1 MIIKSHIRG
10 GYRAAADYLKN
21 VGKNEQIR
29 LVQISDPDAKNL
41 DQAFHNMWT
50 VACNG
55 KCKKPLHHI
64 SINPF
69 KDERLTD
76 EQMLKIV
83 ERAEQKYGYKPN
95 EHQRVI
101 VEHILNG
108 RQHFHVMWCR
118 VSMATGK
125 AVWPG
130 EHWKKSK
137 QVCREM
143 EKELGLKRPVP
154 RRVKRM
160 LAIKPTLGKKK
171 SLVFLPMPNPAPP
184 YWILPPRSIAKQETQ
199 SPRPES
205 QPATSTR
212 PTSGSEQ
219 GFIQHP
225 EYVDEQT
232 PPSRADIAYKEEFDK
247 WTGLIEAAANDQSVP
262 KEQRRANVKALR
274 ERQRAAAKG
283 ARKRVREEEKST
295 AKAVHR
301 ARRILLRGPEPEHPS
316 V

>member
-10 GYRAAADYLKN
+10 GYRAAADYLKD
-21 VGKNEQIR
+21 VGKNEHIR
-29 LVQISDPDAKNL
+29 LVEISDPDAKTL
-41 DQAFHNMWT
+41 DEAFHNMWT
-50 VACNG
+50 VACNT

-83 ERAEQKYGYKPN
+83 ARAEQKYGYKAE

-101 VEHILNG
+101 VEHVLNG

-118 VSMATGK
+118 VSMVTGK

-160 LAIKPTLGKKK
+160 LAIKPNFGGKKN
-171 SLVFLPMPNPAPP
+171 SLIFLPFPNPHPP
-184 YWILPPRSIAKQETQ
+184 YWILPPRSIAKQEPPARQ
-199 SPRPES
+199 PAVPVRSASDGEQRFIQRPEY
-205 QPATSTR
+205 
-212 PTSGSEQ
+212 
-219 GFIQHP
+219 I
-225 EYVDEQT
+225 DEQA
-232 PPSRADIAYKEEFDK
+232 PPSRADLAYKEEFDK
-247 WTGLIEAAANDQSVP
+247 WTSLIEAAANDQSVS
-262 KEQRRANVKALR
+262 KEQRQANVKILR
-274 ERQRAAAKG
+274 ERQKAAAK
-283 ARKRVREEEKST
+283 AAKKRVRDEEKSIVR
-295 AKAVHR
+295 AARR
-301 ARRILLRGPEPEHPS
+301 ARRILLGLPVSPQ
-316 V
+316 